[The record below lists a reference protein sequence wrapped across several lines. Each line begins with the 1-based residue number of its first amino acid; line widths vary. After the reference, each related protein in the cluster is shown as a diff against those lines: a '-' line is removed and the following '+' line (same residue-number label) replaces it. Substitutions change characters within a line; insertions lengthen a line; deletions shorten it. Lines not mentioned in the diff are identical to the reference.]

1 MLIKIFCIFLSL
13 QISALMDKFEN
24 QFETLDVQTA
34 QMEDTMTN
42 TTTLTTPQVI
52 STVLQRKL
60 LLRLLT
66 KVDPVIIETLNPLKT
81 YIWNYCL
88 LGWSLEWSGY
98 AVAWDGWRSRVSM
111 AHIFKQFENTNS
123 TLMTTAKALIQEKH
137 KCRELKDIRYLP
149 VKID

>member
-81 YIWNYCL
+81 YI
-88 LGWSLEWSGY
+88 
-98 AVAWDGWRSRVSM
+98 
-111 AHIFKQFENTNS
+111 
-123 TLMTTAKALIQEKH
+123 
-137 KCRELKDIRYLP
+137 
-149 VKID
+149 